1 MFWSVIGPLEGKLT
15 GQSRVTIEVA
25 SVLRNNEKLAI
36 KINTNFEGFK
46 FHVRIL
52 KSLFALLYFMK
63 TLRSSSGY
71 YISIKRGNLSSFLDF
86 IYIIVARIFKKNLI
100 LHLHGNEILR
110 SSKTSKTFV
119 FNFAILNLRLAD
131 MVLCLNSFQAN
142 ELRKLGIS
150 NLKILPNFTDL
161 NFGNNY
167 SEDLVRERS
176 DLSVT
181 YLSNFQE
188 EKGFLKYLSL
198 FETFPSIQF
207 SLCGAFLS
215 NDSPERKAFN
225 ESYIN
230 SLPNV
235 CYHGFVNGSAKQ
247 RVLSNSHFIFFI
259 STYATEAQPLSLIE
273 AMGLGCVP
281 IVANRPYISDIV
293 TNENGVILSF
303 DPDMDEIRNA
313 ISSLTI
319 EKYLELSENCRTL
332 AAFHT
337 TTAFEA
343 SLLDTFDEVT

>member
-1 MFWSVIGPLEGKLT
+1 MCWSVIGPLEGKLT
-15 GQSRVTIEVA
+15 GQSRVTIEV
-25 SVLRNNEKLAI
+25 SNILRNNKKLACQV
-36 KINTNFEGFK
+36 NTNFEGLK
-46 FHVRIL
+46 VNARIL
-52 KSLFALLYFMK
+52 KSIFALLYFIK
-63 TLRSSSGY
+63 TLRVSNGY
-71 YISIKRGNLSSFLDF
+71 YISIKRGILSSFLDF
-86 IYIIVARIFKKNLI
+86 MYIIIAKIFKKNVI
-100 LHLHGNEILR
+100 LHLHGNEILC
-110 SSKTSKTFV
+110 SSKTNMTLT

-150 NLKILPNFTDL
+150 TMKIIPNFTEL
-161 NFGNNY
+161 NSGNNY
-167 SEDLVRERS
+167 SEDLVIDRS
-176 DLSVT
+176 NLRVT

-198 FETFPSIQF
+198 FETFPDIQF

-215 NDSPERKAFN
+215 NDSKERKAFN
-225 ESYIN
+225 EPYIN

-235 CYHGFVNGSAKQ
+235 RYHGFVNGSAKQ

-293 TNENGVILSF
+293 TSENGVILSS

-319 EKYLELSENCRTL
+319 EKYFKLSENCRKL
-332 AAFHT
+332 AASHT

-343 SLLDTFDEVT
+343 GLLDTFDEVI